1 MKPALFLATIG
12 ILACTAC
19 EKSPNTPP
27 TPTQTPPSQENPL
40 RFNPK
45 NVTTYKGQIIQIMD
59 IFDPSTSGETL
70 GILMQTEK
78 GAIPVILG
86 PRCYTS
92 GGPRLNPGQQIAVTG
107 SEIYVDGSIL
117 MIAQEASVEG
127 YTLKLRNKDGNPL
140 WSGWNKN

>member
-1 MKPALFLATIG
+1 MKPAFFLAAIG

-19 EKSPNTPP
+19 DKTRDTPP
-27 TPTQTPPSQENPL
+27 PPQAPPSQQNSL
-40 RFNPK
+40 NFNPK

-59 IFDPSTSGETL
+59 IYDPSTSAETV

-78 GAIPVILG
+78 GAIPIVLG

-92 GGPRLNPGQQIAVTG
+92 GGPRLTPGQQIAVTG

-117 MIAQEASVEG
+117 MIAQEAHLEG
-127 YTLKLRNKDGNPL
+127 YTLKLRNKEGNPL
-140 WSGWNKN
+140 WSGWSKT

>member
-1 MKPALFLATIG
+1 MKPALFLAAIG

-19 EKSPNTPP
+19 DKTNNPP
-27 TPTQTPPSQENPL
+27 PQAQAKPSEENPL

-45 NVTTYKGQIIQIMD
+45 NVTSYKGQIIQIMD
-59 IFDPSTSGETL
+59 IYDPSTSAETV

-78 GAIPVILG
+78 GTIPVILG

-92 GGPRLNPGQQIAVTG
+92 GGPRLTPGQSIAVTG

-117 MIAQEASVEG
+117 VIAQEASLEG
-127 YTLKLRNKDGNPL
+127 YILKLRSKEGNPL
-140 WSGWNKN
+140 WSGWHKN